1 MSCIAQFIKFTTAKV
16 VKITPGGFTAV
27 LFTLCCC
34 FSQTVLAAPLVAV
47 SIKPLQHLVAALTQG
62 VSEPVLVLDGNQD
75 PHNISLRPSER
86 RALSDAA
93 LVMWIGPSLELPL
106 ADVMPQVRGKV
117 VTVQNISGLTL
128 LGANDQLDPHLWLNT
143 NNASLIAQAVIHE
156 LSLLDPEHRERYE
169 ANLQQFLQALQLAH
183 TQVLAQLT
191 EHTITSWAVYHQ
203 AFAYFEADYALP
215 AALRLKD
222 SDNVEP
228 GIRSAMAFKKELQEQ
243 QLDCIVTE
251 PDVNPATVHAL
262 LDNNTLRI
270 QAVDILGLAL
280 PVSHTSFTELLTTMA
295 TAITACAGTRHE

>member
-1 MSCIAQFIKFTTAKV
+1 
-16 VKITPGGFTAV
+16 V
-27 LFTLCCC
+27 LFALCCC
-34 FSQTVLAAPLVAV
+34 FNQTVLAAPLVAV

-117 VTVQNISGLTL
+117 LTIENISGLTL
-128 LGANDQLDPHLWLNT
+128 LGARDNIDPHLWLDAS
-143 NNASLIAQAVIHE
+143 NASLIAQAVIQE
-156 LSLLDPEHRERYE
+156 LIVLDPEHRQRYE
-169 ANLQQFLQALQLAH
+169 ANLQQFLQALLLAH
-183 TQVLAQLT
+183 AQILAQLA
-191 EHTITSWAVYHQ
+191 EHTITGWAVYHQ

-215 AALRLKD
+215 TALRLKD

-228 GIRSAMAFKKELQEQ
+228 GIRSALAFKNALQAQ

-262 LDNNTLRI
+262 LDNNTLRV
-270 QAVDILGLAL
+270 QAVDILGLTL